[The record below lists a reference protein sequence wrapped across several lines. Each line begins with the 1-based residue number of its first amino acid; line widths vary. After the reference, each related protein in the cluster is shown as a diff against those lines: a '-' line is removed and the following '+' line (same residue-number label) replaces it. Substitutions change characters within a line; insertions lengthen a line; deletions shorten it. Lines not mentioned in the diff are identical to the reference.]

1 MVEGIFY
8 LKRWRK
14 KTPLSIVL
22 AALLIFLVTAALF
35 FWESKKV
42 SPEAMLKIL
51 SDKADFEVKNV
62 LYREVWGDNAKWE
75 IRADRASY
83 IKKENQAF
91 FDKVEVKLYLSG
103 GRTYV
108 MTGDKGRLD
117 TATKDMEITGNVGI
131 NAGSGA
137 HFATDYLQYSYA
149 GKRLHTEAAV
159 VMQTPRMRISGI
171 GMTLSLE
178 KKDVALLSKVRA
190 RIR

>member
-1 MVEGIFY
+1 VVEGIIY

-14 KTPLSIVL
+14 KTLVSIAL
-22 AALLIFLVTAALF
+22 AALLIVLVTAALF

-62 LYREVWGDNAKWE
+62 LYREVGDGKTKWE

-83 IKKENQAF
+83 KKKENQAF
-91 FDKVEVKLYLSG
+91 FDKVELKLYMS
-103 GRTYV
+103 GRTYI

-117 TATKDMEITGNVGI
+117 TATRDMEITGNVGI

-137 HFATDYLQYSYA
+137 HFATDYLQYSHA
-149 GKRLHTEAAV
+149 GNRLHTGAAV
-159 VMQTPRMRISGI
+159 VMQTPRMRISGV

-178 KKDVALLSKVRA
+178 NKDLALLSKVRA
-190 RIR
+190 QIR